1 MKNRIEEIRSERGI
15 RQEEFARQM
24 GVSRQTI
31 SSLENGRYNPSILL
45 AWKIAKFF
53 GLTIEDVFNNKRLFL
68 SIFWVILGAVLL
80 ILAVTEKLDSLYAGM
95 GGGLL
100 VVGALQIARNLRYR
114 RDPAY
119 REKIDTEVSDERN
132 RFLRMKSWSWA
143 GYITVI
149 AEGIAAVVAAVRGQ
163 ETVQMVLSYSVCL
176 LIGAYYISYL
186 VLSRKY

>member
-1 MKNRIEEIRSERGI
+1 M
-15 RQEEFARQM
+15 
-24 GVSRQTI
+24 
-31 SSLENGRYNPSILL
+31 Y
-45 AWKIAKFF
+45 
-53 GLTIEDVFNNKRLFL
+53 DNKRLFL
-68 SIFWVILGAVLL
+68 SVFWVILGAVLL

-163 ETVQMVLSYSVCL
+163 ETVQMVLTYSVCL

-186 VLSRKY
+186 LLSRKY

>member
-1 MKNRIEEIRSERGI
+1 M
-15 RQEEFARQM
+15 
-24 GVSRQTI
+24 
-31 SSLENGRYNPSILL
+31 Y
-45 AWKIAKFF
+45 
-53 GLTIEDVFNNKRLFL
+53 DNKRLFL
-68 SIFWVILGAVLL
+68 SVFWVVLGAVLL
-80 ILAVTEKLDSLYAGM
+80 ILSVTGKLDSTLYAGM
-95 GGGLL
+95 GGGLIA
-100 VVGALQIARNLRYR
+100 VGLLQIARNLRYR

-149 AEGIAAVVAAVRGQ
+149 AEGIAAIVAAVKGQ
-163 ETVQMVLSYSVCL
+163 ETVQMVLTYSVCL